1 MAATPES
8 SLITFHNKKMK
19 KKLKRET
26 CQNHPDK
33 SAVRY
38 CDRCDQAFC
47 NDCIKEYWS
56 HNFLSYAYLG
66 ESKDFH
72 KEYLCVDCE
81 RSIRRKGLTLS
92 VVILMIL
99 SLAILSFISI
109 R

>member
-1 MAATPES
+1 MAAIPEIS
-8 SLITFHNKKMK
+8 VISFKDKKIKKNLI
-19 KKLKRET
+19 REK

-38 CDRCDQAFC
+38 CDRCELSFC

-66 ESKDFH
+66 ESKDFN
-72 KEYLCVDCE
+72 KEYLCFDCE
-81 RSIRRKGLTLS
+81 KSIRRKGLTLS
-92 VVILMIL
+92 IVILAIL
-99 SLAILSFISI
+99 SLAILSFITF